1 MKNNNALKPAENE
14 GYQSDTA
21 HLDRVFHALSDPTR
35 RAIVQRLSGSSGTV
49 SMLAEPFDMSLNAV
63 SKHLKVL
70 EGAKL
75 INRDIVGRT
84 SVCSLNIDPLINAN
98 EWIQQ
103 YTQFWNEV
111 LDSLEMHLD
120 ADEAEPGAPAKKDE
134 QS

>member
-1 MKNNNALKPAENE
+1 MKFSNAPKPAEIE
-14 GYQSDTA
+14 GDPSDDT

-49 SMLAEPFDMSLNAV
+49 SALAAPFDMSLNAV

-75 INRDIVGRT
+75 IKRDIVGRT

-120 ADEAEPGAPAKKDE
+120 ADEAEPGAPTNKDE
-134 QS
+134 RS